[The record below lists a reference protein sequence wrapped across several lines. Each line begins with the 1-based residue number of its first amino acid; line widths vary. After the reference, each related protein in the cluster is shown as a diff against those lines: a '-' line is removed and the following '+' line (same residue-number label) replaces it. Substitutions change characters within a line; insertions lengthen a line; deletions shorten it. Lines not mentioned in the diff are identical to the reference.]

1 MKLGELSK
9 HNTIYTSPKTGETLF
24 LNEEDSY
31 QNADKS
37 EIYRIKNG
45 VPYFSNVT
53 SFGEK
58 ETQRVFGA
66 EWQSFTDYD
75 ADNREKM
82 SYGMEGFL
90 RIRLY

>member
-1 MKLGELSK
+1 MVCTTK
-9 HNTIYTSPKTGETLF
+9 HISPKTGETLF
-24 LNEEDSY
+24 LNDDNFY

-45 VPYFSNVT
+45 VPYFLNVT

-66 EWQSFTDYD
+66 EWQSFRDYD
-75 ADNREKM
+75 R
-82 SYGMEGFL
+82 
-90 RIRLY
+90 